1 MTSKRHIAVNAFY
14 MASPTQSWA
23 GMWPHPRS
31 TGPDYNKLKFW
42 IDLAKRAEAGLLD
55 CIFVADALGV
65 PDVYGGSPDAAIRSG
80 AHFPAND
87 PMLLIPVM
95 ASVTQHLTFG
105 VTGNTSYEPPYL
117 LARRL
122 STLDQLTEGRLA
134 WNIVT
139 GAMPATSR
147 AMGLGEMGSH
157 DARYDIADEFMDL
170 VYKLWEASWEDGAA
184 IRDRV
189 HGIFSDPAKV
199 HAIHHRSE
207 HFACDGIHLC
217 EPSPQRTP
225 LLFSAGASARGVAF
239 AGRHAE
245 CSFMSTNSIAFAKK
259 VTQRY
264 REATVAAGRTP
275 EAIKVFNA
283 TTVIVGETEDEARDR
298 VREYQRYTSEEG
310 NLAIFSVWLGEDL
323 SRYDPDAPIDVVENN
338 AVQSIAD
345 SMRATGDM
353 GKITLRDLGRFANM
367 GGREAFIVGSP
378 EQVCDTLLQWRNEA
392 DIDGFNLVRT
402 VEPDNLQ
409 NFIDLVI
416 PRLQERGAFK
426 TAYNQGTMR
435 EQLFPDNGPRLSAKH
450 YGTRFRAAAV
460 DAGVHHDV
468 VASAE

>member
-1 MTSKRHIAVNAFY
+1 MTPQRQIAVNAFY

-31 TGPDYNKLKFW
+31 TGADYNKLKFW
-42 IDLAKRAEAGLLD
+42 VDLAKQAENGLLD

-65 PDVYGGSPDAAIRSG
+65 PDVFGGSPDAAIRSG
-80 AHFPAND
+80 AHVPAND
-87 PMLLIPVM
+87 PMLLIPIM
-95 ASVTQHLTFG
+95 ASVTRHLSFG

-134 WNIVT
+134 WNVVT
-139 GAMPATSR
+139 GAMPATAR
-147 AMGLGEMGSH
+147 AMGLGQMAAH
-157 DARYDIADEFMDL
+157 DARYDVADEFMDL
-170 VYKLWEASWEDGAA
+170 VYKLWEASWEDDAA
-184 IRDRV
+184 IRDRAR
-189 HGIFSDPAKV
+189 GIFADPAKV
-199 HAIHHRSE
+199 HSIHHKSKN
-207 HFACDGIHLC
+207 FSCDGIHLC

-225 LLFSAGASARGVAF
+225 LLFSAGASARGIAF

-259 VTQRY
+259 VTMRY
-264 REATVAAGRTP
+264 REAAVAAGRRP
-275 EAIKVFNA
+275 DGIKVFNA
-283 TTVIVGETEDEARDR
+283 TTVVVGETEDEARDR
-298 VREYQRYTSEEG
+298 VREYQRYTSEVG

-353 GKITLRDLGRFANM
+353 GKVTLRDLARFTNV
-367 GGREAFIVGSP
+367 GGREAFVTGSP
-378 EQVCDTLLQWRNEA
+378 DQVCDTLLQWRDEG

-402 VEPDNLQ
+402 IEPGNLQ
-409 NFIDLVI
+409 NFVDLVI

-426 TAYNQGTMR
+426 TEYAEGTMR
-435 EQLFPDNGPRLSAKH
+435 EQLFPHVGARLPEEH
-450 YGTRFRAAAV
+450 YGANFRRALAKNGKSNGALA
-460 DAGVHHDV
+460 DA
-468 VASAE
+468 

>member
-1 MTSKRHIAVNAFY
+1 MRKESRQVHLNAFY
-14 MASPTQSWA
+14 MASPAQSWA

-31 TGPDYNKLKFW
+31 TGADYNKLQFW
-42 IDLAKRAEAGLLD
+42 TSLAKQAEAGLLD
-55 CIFVADALGV
+55 CIFIADALGV
-65 PDVYGGSPDAAIRSG
+65 PDVYGGAPDAAIRSG

-87 PMLLIPVM
+87 PMPLIPAM
-95 ASVTQHLTFG
+95 ASVTRHLTFG

-122 STLDQLTEGRLA
+122 STIDQLTDGRLA

-139 GAMPATSR
+139 GALPSTAR
-147 AMGLGEMGSH
+147 ALGLGEMAAH
-157 DARYDIADEFMDL
+157 DARYDVADEFMDL

-184 IRDRV
+184 IRDRAR
-189 HGIFSDPAKV
+189 GIFADPGKV
-199 HAIHHRSE
+199 HAVHHRSA
-207 HFACDGIHLC
+207 HFSSDGIHLC

-225 LLFSAGASARGVAF
+225 LLFSAGASSRGIAF

-259 VTQRY
+259 TTQRY
-264 REATVAAGRTP
+264 RQAAVAAGRTP
-275 EAIKVFNA
+275 TAIKVFNA
-283 TTVIVGETEDEARDR
+283 TTVIVGTNETEARDR

-310 NLAIFSVWLGEDL
+310 NLAIFSAWLGEDL
-323 SRYDPDAPIDVVENN
+323 ARYDPDAPLDLIQNN
-338 AVQSIAD
+338 AVQSTAE

-353 GKITLRDLGRFANM
+353 GKVTLRDLARFANV

-378 EQVCDTLLQWRNEA
+378 EQVCHALLQWRDEA

-426 TAYNQGTMR
+426 TAYADGTMR
-435 EQLFPDNGPRLSAKH
+435 EQLFPHVGSRLPADH
-450 YGTRFRAAAV
+450 YGARFRN
-460 DAGVHHDV
+460 V
-468 VASAE
+468 VASSK

>member
-1 MTSKRHIAVNAFY
+1 MTSQRHIAINAFY

-23 GMWPHPRS
+23 GIWPHPQS
-31 TGPDYNKLKFW
+31 TGADYNKLKFW
-42 IDLAKRAEAGLLD
+42 IDLAKQTESGLID
-55 CIFVADALGV
+55 CVFLADALGV
-65 PDVYGGSPDAAIRSG
+65 PDTYGGAPDAAIRSG

-87 PMLLIPVM
+87 PMLLISAM
-95 ASVTQHLTFG
+95 ASVTRHITFG
-105 VTGNTSYEPPYL
+105 VTGNTTYEPPYL

-139 GAMPATSR
+139 GVMPSTAK
-147 AMGLGEMGSH
+147 AMGQSEMVSH
-157 DARYDIADEFMDL
+157 DARYDVADEYMDL

-184 IRDRV
+184 IRDRAR
-189 HGIFSDPAKV
+189 GIFADPSKV
-199 HAIHHRSE
+199 HTIHHRSE
-207 HFACDGIHLC
+207 HFSCDGIHLC

-225 LLFSAGASARGVAF
+225 LLFSAGASSRGIAF

-245 CSFMSTNSIAFAKK
+245 CSFMSTNSIDFASKT
-259 VTQRY
+259 TQRY
-264 REATVAAGRTP
+264 RQAAVAAGRTP
-275 EAIKVFNA
+275 DSIKVFNA
-283 TTVIVGETEDEARDR
+283 TTVIVGATEDEARDR

-310 NLAIFSVWLGEDL
+310 NLAIFSTWLGVDL
-323 SRYDPDAPIDVVENN
+323 SRYDPDGPIDVVESN

-353 GKITLRDLGRFANM
+353 GKVTLRDLARFANV

-378 EQVCDTLLQWRNEA
+378 DQVCDTLLKWRDEA
-392 DIDGFNLVRT
+392 DVDGFNLVRT

-426 TAYNQGTMR
+426 TGYKEGTMR
-435 EQLFPDNGPRLSAKH
+435 EQLFSETGPRLRADH
-450 YGTRFRAAAV
+450 YGARFRPSV
-460 DAGVHHDV
+460 NRP
-468 VASAE
+468 